1 MAKKLQDTP
10 KEGKFLPILNFIKS
24 NKMLASGVIFL
35 LIASLISAIY
45 FQCKANT
52 GRTASATLWHD
63 FKMIGLYFFGLFSS
77 TISILVTKF
86 NKWINE

>member
-1 MAKKLQDTP
+1 MAKKLKDTP
-10 KEGKFLPILNFIKS
+10 KEGKFIPIWNFIKS
-24 NKMLASGVIFL
+24 NKSLSWLVVLLFIAL
-35 LIASLISAIY
+35 LILAMY

-52 GRTASATLWHD
+52 GRKVEATLWHN

-77 TISILVTKF
+77 TISILVAKF

>member
-1 MAKKLQDTP
+1 MAQKLKDTP
-10 KEGKFLPILNFIKS
+10 KESKFIPIWNFIKS
-24 NKMLASGVIFL
+24 NKSFACVIIL
-35 LIASLISAIY
+35 LIIALLILAIY

-52 GRTASATLWHD
+52 GRSASATLWHD

-77 TISILVTKF
+77 TISILIAKF